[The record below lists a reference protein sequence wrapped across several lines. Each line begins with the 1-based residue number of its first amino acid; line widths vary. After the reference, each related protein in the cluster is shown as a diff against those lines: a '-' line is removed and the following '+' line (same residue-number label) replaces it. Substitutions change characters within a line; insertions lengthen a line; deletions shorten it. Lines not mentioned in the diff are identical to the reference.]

1 MKRKTMKR
9 IIITLLL
16 AVLLAACTAPIEPQK
31 RRDFPKRNSADS
43 VFAK

>member
-9 IIITLLL
+9 IITVILL
-16 AVLLAACTAPIEPQK
+16 AIILAACSAPTEPTK